1 MKTVKGRVLSQIVE
15 KKSKFISDL
24 YYIESE
30 KDAEEKII
38 EIKKTYHD
46 ARHHCFAYR
55 VLEKGNIIERA
66 SDDGEPSGTAGAPI
80 LQLLSKQE
88 LVNVLV
94 VVTRYFGGILLG
106 TGGLVRAYTQSA
118 NESIEKAKI
127 VNIELGEILKIP
139 ISYQNLPYIQY
150 YCGKRT
156 IPIIKMNFDN
166 EPYAV
171 IEILLK
177 EKDEFLKEMEKK
189 QILINKIE
197 VLDQKY
203 LEKNV

>member
-1 MKTVKGRVLSQIVE
+1 MKTVKERVSSQIVE

-30 KDAEEKII
+30 KDAEEKIV

-150 YCGKRT
+150 YCGKRA

>member
-1 MKTVKGRVLSQIVE
+1 MKTVKGRVSSQIVE

-38 EIKKTYHD
+38 DIKKTYHD

-150 YCGKRT
+150 HCGKRA
-156 IPIIKMNFDN
+156 IPVIKMNFDN
-166 EPYAV
+166 EPYAI

-197 VLDQKY
+197 VLNQKY

>member
-1 MKTVKGRVLSQIVE
+1 MKTVKERVSSQITE

-150 YCGKRT
+150 YCGKRA

-166 EPYAV
+166 EPYAI

>member
-1 MKTVKGRVLSQIVE
+1 MKTVKGRVSSQIVE

-38 EIKKTYHD
+38 DIKKTYHD

-150 YCGKRT
+150 YCGKRA
-156 IPIIKMNFDN
+156 IPVIKMNFDN
-166 EPYAV
+166 EPYAI

-197 VLDQKY
+197 VLNQKY

>member
-1 MKTVKGRVLSQIVE
+1 MKTVKERVSSQIVE

-150 YCGKRT
+150 YCGKRA

>member
-1 MKTVKGRVLSQIVE
+1 MKTVKGRVSSQIVE

-30 KDAEEKII
+30 KDAEEKIV

-150 YCGKRT
+150 YCGKRA
-156 IPIIKMNFDN
+156 IPVIKMNFDN

>member
-1 MKTVKGRVLSQIVE
+1 MKTVKERVSSQIVE

-94 VVTRYFGGILLG
+94 AVTRYFGGILLG

-150 YCGKRT
+150 YCGKRA